1 MTESKERRL
10 LWLLLTA
17 ASTSITVV
25 ITIISLSM
33 GIHEIFPFLYLF
45 PVIMVAYR
53 YPEHGVEF
61 SLFLGSLY
69 IALVYLFGLSDI
81 VFLSIGTAWFYVVVS
96 VGVVMSS
103 LSQGMRREEG
113 RYKSIFNSS
122 QAGIFV
128 LDKGAMKVL
137 EVNGMCARTLG
148 YKPREL
154 AGTPLSTIW
163 PDQEQSAN
171 LLGRINTLFC
181 LVDTDVKL
189 RDRHGS
195 IREVLLSASPVDE
208 KRIVCSFIDITERK
222 AIEEA
227 LFDSEIKF
235 RNIVEKSLAGVYMIQ
250 DDRFVYV
257 NPTFARIHGHTVSSL
272 MSTIHP
278 RDLVFDMDQERMAEL
293 ERQYRVEGLG
303 PFHYE
308 VRHIRADGEVISV
321 EVRESIV
328 EYHGKPAIM
337 GTALDVTE
345 TRKNRNALKS
355 ANEKLNLLSS
365 ITRHD
370 LLNQITAVMGFVDL
384 ATEDGDH
391 EQVHSYLGKASSV
404 IQRMY
409 KLLQFTR
416 DYQNLGLHTPEWMDV
431 QQTFTRA
438 ASMLSVPDLTIVV
451 LTGNLQLYADPL
463 LEKVFYNLIENSIR
477 HGGHVTRIELRY
489 EEIPDGLL
497 LVYSDDGMGV
507 TPENKDAIFKRAYGS
522 NHGYG
527 LFLCQQ
533 ILTLTDMRIVENG
546 EQGRGAR
553 FEISIPKG
561 NFRFAE
567 IGIEHRAPKTVLE
580 AGI

>member
-1 MTESKERRL
+1 MNESKERRH

-17 ASTSITVV
+17 ASTSITVI
-25 ITIISLSM
+25 ITIISLSR

-45 PVIMVAYR
+45 PVILVAYR
-53 YPEHGVEF
+53 YPERGVEF

-103 LSQGMRREEG
+103 LSQGLRREEG

-128 LDKGAMKVL
+128 LEKETMKIL

-148 YKPREL
+148 YRTREL

-163 PDQEQSAN
+163 PDKEQSSS

-181 LVDTDVKL
+181 LVDTDVKF

-195 IREVLLSASPVDE
+195 MREVLLSASPIDE

-227 LFDSEIKF
+227 LLDSEIKF

-250 DDRFVYV
+250 DGRFVYV

-272 MSTIHP
+272 INDLHP
-278 RDLVFDMDQERMAEL
+278 GDLVYELDRGRIAEI
-293 ERQYRVEGLG
+293 EKQYGMEGGG

-308 VRHIRADGEVISV
+308 VRHTRADGEVIYV

-384 ATEDGDH
+384 ASEDGDH
-391 EQVHSYLGKASSV
+391 GQVQSYLGKASSV

-416 DYQNLGLHTPEWMDV
+416 DYQNLGMQAPAWMDV
-431 QQTFTRA
+431 QSTFTKVS
-438 ASMLSVPDLTIVV
+438 SMFAVPELTTAV
-451 LTGNLQLYADPL
+451 LTGSLQLYADPL
-463 LEKVFYNLIENSIR
+463 LEKVFYNLIENSLR

-489 EEIPDGLL
+489 EEMADGIL
-497 LVYSDDGMGV
+497 LVYTDDGVGV
-507 TPENKDAIFKRAYGS
+507 PSEDKDTIFRRAYGS
-522 NHGYG
+522 DHGYG

-533 ILTLTDMRIVENG
+533 ILMLTDMGIVENG
-546 EQGRGAR
+546 EPGRGAR
-553 FEISIPKG
+553 FEISVPKG
-561 NFRFAE
+561 NFRFADMG
-567 IGIEHRAPKTVLE
+567 IGHRVTRTVLE